1 MSQENKKASEKRVV
15 YAPQLDNLSTPP
27 VLSKENSNSKL
38 HGVQGILLCGALR
51 ATQQNSVPHPSEKR
65 YISDGNAATSA
76 LLYCFICSV
85 NQNRNLITA

>member
-1 MSQENKKASEKRVV
+1 MSQEDKKAGEKRVV

-38 HGVQGILLCGALR
+38 PVL
-51 ATQQNSVPHPSEKR
+51 HPSEKR